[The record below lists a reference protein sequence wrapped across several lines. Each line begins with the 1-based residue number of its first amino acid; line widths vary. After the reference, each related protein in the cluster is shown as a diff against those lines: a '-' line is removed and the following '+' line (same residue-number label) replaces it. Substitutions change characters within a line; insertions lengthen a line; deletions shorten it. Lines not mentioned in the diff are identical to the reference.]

1 MEKVFNCYETLF
13 ITDVSNGEEATQ
25 ATVEKFV
32 NLITA
37 NGEVLGVN
45 KWGKRRLAYPIN
57 DMPEGYYTVVTH
69 KSPADFL
76 AELDRLFNID
86 ESIMRSMTVK
96 LDHEPVIAPVVEE
109 PVVEAVE
116 EAAAPVVEEVAQ
128 AAEATADA
136 E

>member
-1 MEKVFNCYETLF
+1 MENVFNSYETLF
-13 ITDVSNGEEATQ
+13 ITDVSNGEEATA
-25 ATVEKFV
+25 ATVEKFTS
-32 NLITA
+32 LIGS
-37 NGEVLGVN
+37 NGEIISVN
-45 KWGKRRLAYPIN
+45 QWGKRRLAYPIN

-69 KSPADFL
+69 KCAPDFL

-96 LDHEPVIAPVVEE
+96 LEHEPVAAPVVEE

-116 EAAAPVVEEVAQ
+116 EAPIAEEAPVAEET
-128 AAEATADA
+128 TADA

>member
-45 KWGKRRLAYPIN
+45 KWGKRRLAYAIN

-69 KSPADFL
+69 KSPAEFL

-96 LDHEPVIAPVVEE
+96 LEHEPVAAVKEEVAEEVVAEE
-109 PVVEAVE
+109 PVAVVETVEAT
-116 EAAAPVVEEVAQ
+116 
-128 AAEATADA
+128 EATDA